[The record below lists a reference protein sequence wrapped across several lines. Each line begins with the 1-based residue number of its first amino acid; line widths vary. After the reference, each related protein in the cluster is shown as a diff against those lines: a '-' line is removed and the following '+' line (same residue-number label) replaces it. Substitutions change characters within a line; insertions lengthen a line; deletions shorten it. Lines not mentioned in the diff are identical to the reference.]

1 MSKIYSVA
9 LKSIILPFGDKLMK
23 TSISS
28 YQKKIKELNKYSSED
43 INTWQCSRLM
53 ELLSEAYN
61 NTDYYRRII
70 DENDID
76 YSSINDLA
84 ILDLFPVLTKQ
95 DIRAN
100 FDQLTNKNIHQ
111 IPHKKGSTG
120 GSTGD
125 PLVYLQDHNSWSF
138 ASANMIV
145 NWERVG
151 YNYGDKYL
159 AVGSTSLF
167 VNKKKS
173 FVHNLYY
180 SLKNKI
186 GVNGVNMSDEVCYN
200 YLQIVNN
207 KKVKFIYGYAS
218 SIYRLAQFALK
229 TGIKVNVKAVMPTSE
244 VLSTLFKNTIKQ
256 AFECDIINTYGAN
269 DGGITAF
276 AVNEDFFNV
285 GYNTIVRYSNEN
297 GPQRKIFLTDLFN
310 FAMPLI
316 NYEIGDQVI
325 TVEGL
330 GCKKNYN
337 GQVFRAILGR
347 TSDLIELEN
356 GSVLTGPGFTI
367 LFKDI
372 PVDYFHIEKTGV
384 NSITIKIKP
393 LDSYN
398 ETHEK
403 LILSTLMKQMGEGAF
418 VNIVQTNE
426 VLYSASGK
434 RKYFS

>member
-1 MSKIYSVA
+1 
-9 LKSIILPFGDKLMK
+9 
-23 TSISS
+23 
-28 YQKKIKELNKYSSED
+28 
-43 INTWQCSRLM
+43 
-53 ELLSEAYN
+53 
-61 NTDYYRRII
+61 
-70 DENDID
+70 
-76 YSSINDLA
+76 
-84 ILDLFPVLTKQ
+84 
-95 DIRAN
+95 
-100 FDQLTNKNIHQ
+100 
-111 IPHKKGSTG
+111 
-120 GSTGD
+120 
-125 PLVYLQDHNSWSF
+125 
-138 ASANMIV
+138 
-145 NWERVG
+145 
-151 YNYGDKYL
+151 
-159 AVGSTSLF
+159 
-167 VNKKKS
+167 
-173 FVHNLYY
+173 
-180 SLKNKI
+180 
-186 GVNGVNMSDEVCYN
+186 
-200 YLQIVNN
+200 
-207 KKVKFIYGYAS
+207 
-218 SIYRLAQFALK
+218 
-229 TGIKVNVKAVMPTSE
+229 
-244 VLSTLFKNTIKQ
+244 
-256 AFECDIINTYGAN
+256 
-269 DGGITAF
+269 
-276 AVNEDFFNV
+276 
-285 GYNTIVRYSNEN
+285 
-297 GPQRKIFLTDLFN
+297 
-310 FAMPLI
+310 MPLI